1 MLQFA
6 RLNVKTVLLHKS
18 FASSAKSTHEVLEDV
33 AKRLNVKH
41 WEDWYQVR
49 SSYIESLGHNY
60 PQFYYGESPV
70 KAVLEAYPQYPWKIW
85 NFKFLPVGYYH
96 ERANQVAFFQDA
108 AKVFNISELDDWYRV
123 RTRDIEAHGGTD
135 FLNTFGK
142 PRRLIKALRA
152 LYPSKD
158 WKPWLFKDGTVG
170 SGYWKD
176 KNEQRYFMDYLGQ
189 QFGFKT
195 PDDYL
200 QLNASDFSSHGGAAL
215 LSHFGGS
222 LTSLLKAVYPD
233 HKWAS
238 EAPKKEEG
246 HWKSLEVQR
255 KFLDDLAKKLKIE
268 RLEDW
273 YRVKNSDI
281 EENGGYG
288 LLNMHN
294 RSASQAIMSVYPHDW
309 KPWKFANRPRDYWED
324 ERHVRDYL
332 AWFEKEVGIT
342 SMEDW
347 YGISGVMYA
356 LHGRRLLERYGGL
369 PPLLLKFFPDY
380 PWDVTKFGSSSHFS
394 KPHAMLLKR
403 LLEIFPAQT
412 EILINYIHPQLI
424 DPKQKNFRMELD
436 IFLPDYDLA
445 FEYQGAHH
453 YKETMFGDLEEYQKR
468 DQAKR
473 EACEKIGLTLIAI
486 PYWWDCATET
496 LQATIFKYRPDLVSF
511 NGSTPLSETKQN
523 KRQKKSTEANMS

>member
-1 MLQFA
+1 
-6 RLNVKTVLLHKS
+6 
-18 FASSAKSTHEVLEDV
+18 
-33 AKRLNVKH
+33 
-41 WEDWYQVR
+41 
-49 SSYIESLGHNY
+49 
-60 PQFYYGESPV
+60 
-70 KAVLEAYPQYPWKIW
+70 
-85 NFKFLPVGYYH
+85 
-96 ERANQVAFFQDA
+96 
-108 AKVFNISELDDWYRV
+108 
-123 RTRDIEAHGGTD
+123 
-135 FLNTFGK
+135 
-142 PRRLIKALRA
+142 
-152 LYPSKD
+152 
-158 WKPWLFKDGTVG
+158 
-170 SGYWKD
+170 
-176 KNEQRYFMDYLGQ
+176 
-189 QFGFKT
+189 
-195 PDDYL
+195 
-200 QLNASDFSSHGGAAL
+200 
-215 LSHFGGS
+215 
-222 LTSLLKAVYPD
+222 
-233 HKWAS
+233 
-238 EAPKKEEG
+238 
-246 HWKSLEVQR
+246 
-255 KFLDDLAKKLKIE
+255 
-268 RLEDW
+268 
-273 YRVKNSDI
+273 
-281 EENGGYG
+281 
-288 LLNMHN
+288 
-294 RSASQAIMSVYPHDW
+294 
-309 KPWKFANRPRDYWED
+309 
-324 ERHVRDYL
+324 
-332 AWFEKEVGIT
+332 
-342 SMEDW
+342 MEDW